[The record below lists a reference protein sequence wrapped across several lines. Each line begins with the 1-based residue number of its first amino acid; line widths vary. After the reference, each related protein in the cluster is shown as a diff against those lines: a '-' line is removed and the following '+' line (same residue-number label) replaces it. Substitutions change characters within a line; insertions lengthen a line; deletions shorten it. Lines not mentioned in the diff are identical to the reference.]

1 MLLMIELFMG
11 DYKGVG
17 NDSGQEFHSIPETPT
32 KVFFAGCWTGLCQQK
47 FPRAGERSTN
57 PRGCRVILL

>member
-17 NDSGQEFHSIPETPT
+17 NDSAQEFHSIPET
-32 KVFFAGCWTGLCQQK
+32 QK
-47 FPRAGERSTN
+47 FSRMLDWALAAEAAQS
-57 PRGCRVILL
+57 CRVMVL